1 MSPVIH
7 GNPSPSGDG
16 ASSEVVNG
24 KEVKGRSPH
33 PLAQRFYRPG
43 KSHQGH
49 GCRSASPDRQEQV
62 LLGHSQKVLSASQE
76 QSSGETKLANDLIL
90 DGQLPE
96 GEGMSGYDCP
106 TQPVGFCHTLPC
118 MPPSTPA
125 IFQLPHYL
133 RADTGGDF
141 KHPPLSSLL
150 QQAQHFG
157 HKVLATYELSMG
169 SQLLIFGYKLRDRQ
183 EAILSVPGSEKHRC
197 LRNHLSSAP
206 FPRQI
211 APVWPPRGLG
221 SRFCSRLWRPACL
234 HFPTHQS
241 TTLPDRLSHHGCA

>member
-1 MSPVIH
+1 MATTVPPSLWASVIRCPVC
-7 GNPSPSGDG
+7 
-16 ASSEVVNG
+16 
-24 KEVKGRSPH
+24 
-33 PLAQRFYRPG
+33 LQ
-43 KSHQGH
+43 
-49 GCRSASPDRQEQV
+49 
-62 LLGHSQKVLSASQE
+62 
-76 QSSGETKLANDLIL
+76 
-90 DGQLPE
+90 
-96 GEGMSGYDCP
+96 
-106 TQPVGFCHTLPC
+106 
-118 MPPSTPA
+118 STPA

-133 RADTGGDF
+133 RADMGGDF

-197 LRNHLSSAP
+197 LRNHLSPAP